1 MTTTLPS
8 FVELM
13 ASLGLDNTSSTTTGP
28 ARHGSGTHHSR
39 SSSYSSISSV
49 SSQASSTV
57 SSTHSSTHSDI
68 YSNSSPS
75 IVISRE
81 RDEHNLFDRDWD
93 MERRRTR
100 AARFSPYGP
109 AISHTRRGSMPVMPT
124 DEDPEERP
132 NRALSTSPRI
142 SSQRTAGRR
151 GSVLSLRNHRPEKLR
166 LSDGDLPAHTP
177 ISTFVRRKTP
187 QTSPTSP
194 TFPTLSKKRSS
205 SPSLPV
211 SIPTLPQFFPPAT
224 YTGYNTSDTDDDD
237 MQTDPPQHRL
247 RGARY
252 VVAKESAVRSYR
264 SGGIGRRSLLQAS
277 ALENRQRH
285 ISPIA

>member
-1 MTTTLPS
+1 MPTTLPS

-13 ASLGLDNTSSTTTGP
+13 ASLGLDNNPTTTGP

-39 SSSYSSISSV
+39 SSSYSSTSSM
-49 SSQASSTV
+49 SSQSSTV
-57 SSTHSSTHSDI
+57 SSTYSSTHSDI
-68 YSNSSPS
+68 YSNTSPS
-75 IVISRE
+75 IVVSRE
-81 RDEHNLFDRDWD
+81 TDEPLASNRDWD
-93 MERRRTR
+93 MDRRRTR

-124 DEDPEERP
+124 DDDLKERP
-132 NRALSTSPRI
+132 IRALSTSPRL
-142 SSQRTAGRR
+142 SSTRVAGRR

-166 LSDGDLPAHTP
+166 LSEGDLPAHTP

-205 SPSLPV
+205 TPSLPV
-211 SIPTLPQFFPPAT
+211 SIPTLPQFFPPTNYA
-224 YTGYNTSDTDDDD
+224 GYNTSDTEEDD
-237 MQTDPPQHRL
+237 MQTDLPLHRL
-247 RGARY
+247 AGARY
-252 VVAKESAVRSYR
+252 VVANESSIRSYR
-264 SGGIGRRSLLQAS
+264 SGDINHRSLPQAS